1 MLVLRCERQRASFIR
16 QRSCATCDIVRIGR
30 AQALL
35 SRRSALPRHSKNR
48 TAIANCAD
56 PSQQA
61 AHRSVAEGRAH
72 SNSNA
77 NLNATANTMAAA
89 LPLVKLG
96 FLLVRTV
103 AKPIAGRLKD
113 FLKDHDR
120 ARGAFSRLGQM
131 LHKVEVRVAGNEQFL
146 KVDKKGMNGILQAK
160 VKPLDEGKA
169 ISSGADFFAESVIFL
184 IAGICLTVEVRS
196 SNKKDE
202 QKKAALEKRFF
213 DAEES
218 IRQHKIQIESL
229 MTELQRARQHV
240 IAMHR
245 DAVGLMQVEI

>member
-1 MLVLRCERQRASFIR
+1 
-16 QRSCATCDIVRIGR
+16 
-30 AQALL
+30 
-35 SRRSALPRHSKNR
+35 
-48 TAIANCAD
+48 
-56 PSQQA
+56 
-61 AHRSVAEGRAH
+61 
-72 SNSNA
+72 
-77 NLNATANTMAAA
+77 MAAA

-245 DAVGLMQVEI
+245 DAVGLMQVEHILILAAW